1 VCAKP
6 SRFSDKECLLAIVTD
21 QVKKKQIDEDKF
33 AQQKSTQK
41 NESDGKKINQIQPAK
56 ELMFKDSCHA
66 LVPFGPEAKRHPHTH
81 IPLLLKPG
89 GLV

>member
-1 VCAKP
+1 VRAKP

-41 NESDGKKINQIQPAK
+41 TKVMGK
-56 ELMFKDSCHA
+56 
-66 LVPFGPEAKRHPHTH
+66 R
-81 IPLLLKPG
+81 
-89 GLV
+89 